1 MASFQPKPP
10 PQAPGS
16 RPGPVTRGRGDAVPW
31 CPSSMARPSP
41 LGFFQLRNLLAFT
54 LRCEPDVGHL
64 TLQGRGHS
72 RRPLIPYPQPLSAWG
87 GGFVRSSS
95 CWPSPLSSLLL
106 PSPPAPSSSS
116 LAPLHLPSPPTGNDT
131 GQISNVHMSWTGS
144 LGIFWA
150 SSLLYVSCPFHSQ
163 HFLKKIGKRK
173 MRVSVLLPPV

>member
-31 CPSSMARPSP
+31 CPSSMAWPSP
-41 LGFFQLRNLLAFT
+41 LGFFQLRNSLAFT

-87 GGFVRSSS
+87 GEFVRSSS

-106 PSPPAPSSSS
+106 PSPP
-116 LAPLHLPSPPTGNDT
+116 PPHPVPHWHPCIFPPHQQEMILDRSQTSICP
-131 GQISNVHMSWTGS
+131 GQA
-144 LGIFWA
+144 L
-150 SSLLYVSCPFHSQ
+150 
-163 HFLKKIGKRK
+163 
-173 MRVSVLLPPV
+173 